1 MARSHIPYWCINP
14 PTFTDFVPPSY
25 PVKLHSDSATDL
37 TGYQF
42 ASTASAKPLR
52 SVFALPV
59 AEAVLPAAAPLTTA
73 GCRTP
78 PFLVPNRSDI
88 SPYAHPVHPAAPTGA
103 VAAAPAHL
111 STPDGLINTDHST
124 SSNTIPHSTTACFS
138 VFLTHDSLYRRLCGS
153 NSSTSTF
160 SQWCS
165 PHQTPASSSVS
176 VTSQK
181 NGECSK
187 GC

>member
-103 VAAAPAHL
+103 VAGSAPVRSHSMPLWTGRSAPAVYA
-111 STPDGLINTDHST
+111 
-124 SSNTIPHSTTACFS
+124 TARS
-138 VFLTHDSLYRRLCGS
+138 AL
-153 NSSTSTF
+153 
-160 SQWCS
+160 
-165 PHQTPASSSVS
+165 
-176 VTSQK
+176 
-181 NGECSK
+181 
-187 GC
+187 

>member
-1 MARSHIPYWCINP
+1 MTTRIAGH
-14 PTFTDFVPPSY
+14 
-25 PVKLHSDSATDL
+25 
-37 TGYQF
+37 
-42 ASTASAKPLR
+42 LR
-52 SVFALPV
+52 PR
-59 AEAVLPAAAPLTTA
+59 LPAPVNQQR
-73 GCRTP
+73 G
-78 PFLVPNRSDI
+78 NRQNDSRR
-88 SPYAHPVHPAAPTGA
+88 
-103 VAAAPAHL
+103 PAHL

>member
-1 MARSHIPYWCINP
+1 MARSHIPYWYITP

-37 TGYQF
+37 TGYQS

-103 VAAAPAHL
+103 VA
-111 STPDGLINTDHST
+111 G
-124 SSNTIPHSTTACFS
+124 S
-138 VFLTHDSLYRRLCGS
+138 VPCVAIQCLCG
-153 NSSTSTF
+153 
-160 SQWCS
+160 QGAQL
-165 PHQTPASSSVS
+165 PLLTPLRVQRPDLRIIRPQGIKLA
-176 VTSQK
+176 
-181 NGECSK
+181 
-187 GC
+187 